1 MTETAPNLPDVLL
14 RTFGHVGLRPGQE
27 RALAPVLARQDAL
40 IVMPTG
46 AGKSL
51 IYQLAAVMD
60 RMAGHGTTVVVSP
73 LIALMKDQVDG
84 LQAKGIAA
92 AAVHSAMTMEEQKA
106 VLDLLARGELDMI
119 YVAPERLR
127 QRGFLRALD
136 ACNVAR
142 LAVDEAHCV
151 SQWGHD
157 FRPDYRT
164 IGPARHMMGNPP
176 CVALTAT
183 ATRDVQRDICANL
196 ELREPE
202 VVVTGFDR
210 PNLLFEVVSTS
221 GRAQKRRALLDVL
234 DEYAQEASGDGSP
247 GEASGARGAGL
258 IYASTRK
265 DTEELSQYIRAETG
279 MDCEAYHA
287 GLPDRERSFV
297 QDRFIGGELDLVVAT
312 NAFGMGVDRGDV
324 RFVAHWS
331 IPSTLEAYY
340 QEAGRAGRD
349 GEASRAIL
357 FYAPQDRGL
366 REWFIEQQAPEQT
379 DVNTTYRALARRTD
393 ENGIARAEPDQIA
406 DASGVHPVLARVAL
420 SILERSGL
428 AQRLDDEGATR
439 VWRVQAWDKSRVAEE
454 LGGSDRHKQ
463 HKTDQLRV
471 VVSYAEADRCRRR
484 VLLTH
489 FGDAAQPS
497 VEGDACCDVCA
508 VESRMQ
514 DAPDEI
520 PDWDQIPMHSRI
532 ALGLLDAVTRLRW
545 PVGRKT
551 MTKILSGSKAKGMDK
566 YEGHPYYGR
575 LGMMSLD
582 DVDALY
588 KALLL
593 KGYLKMVSI
602 EGSGGNQYQV
612 VDVAPLGRQALAHRE
627 AIDVGR
633 DGLAEKVTRG
643 ARGSSSGGRSDD
655 HIELSADGEDL
666 FERLR
671 AWRSELA
678 TEKEVPP
685 YVVFNDKTLRAV
697 ALAMPESDDD
707 LLAVKG
713 IGPAKLDQYGE
724 AVLALVAGEEPPER

>member
-1 MTETAPNLPDVLL
+1 MNETAPHLPDVLL

-27 RALAPVLARQDAL
+27 RALAPVLERRDSL
-40 IVMPTG
+40 VVMPTG

-60 RMAGHGTTVVVSP
+60 RLAGRGTTVVVSP

-106 VLDLLARGELDMI
+106 VLDLLARGGLDMI

-136 ACNVAR
+136 ACKVAR

-157 FRPDYRT
+157 FRPDYRN
-164 IGPARHMMGNPP
+164 IGPARDQMGNPP

-196 ELREPE
+196 ELRDPE

-234 DEYAQEASGDGSP
+234 DEYASDA
-247 GEASGARGAGL
+247 EASGARGAGL
-258 IYASTRK
+258 VYASTRK
-265 DTEELSQYIRAETG
+265 DTEELSQYIRAEMG
-279 MDCEAYHA
+279 LACEAYHA
-287 GLPDRERSFV
+287 GLPDRERAFV

-349 GEASRAIL
+349 GKPSRAVL

-379 DVNTTYRALARRTD
+379 DVNTTYRALARRAD

-439 VWRVQAWDKSRVAEE
+439 VWRVQAWDRSRVQDE

-489 FGDAAQPS
+489 FGDKAEPS
-497 VEGDACCDVCA
+497 VEGAECCDVCA

-520 PDWDQIPMHSRI
+520 PEWDQIPMHSRI
-532 ALGLLDAVTRLRW
+532 ALGLLDAVTRLKW

-551 MTKILSGSKAKGMDK
+551 MTKILAGSKAKGMDK

-588 KALLL
+588 KGLLL
-593 KGYLKMVSI
+593 KGYLKTVSV
-602 EGSGGNQYQV
+602 EGSGGNQFQV
-612 VDVAPLGRQALAHRE
+612 LDVAPLGRQALAHRE

-633 DGLAEKVTRG
+633 DGLADKLTRG
-643 ARGSSSGGRSDD
+643 ARGSGGSASGARGGSDD
-655 HIELSADGEDL
+655 IELDDDAGEVFQL
-666 FERLR
+666 LR
-671 AWRSELA
+671 AWRSDLA
-678 TEKEVPP
+678 IEKGVPP

-697 ALAMPESDDD
+697 ALAMPESNDD

-713 IGPAKLDQYGE
+713 IGPAKLEQYGE
-724 AVLALVAGEEPPER
+724 AVLAIVAGEEPPE